1 MRARRVRVRIK
12 VADSCTLCG
21 DCVKYCPTDV
31 YSIREGKLIVN
42 EERCI
47 YCKACEVICPENAL
61 SLTLERDS
69 LLIEVVN
76 KTYNPEN

>member
-1 MRARRVRVRIK
+1 MQVRIK

-21 DCVKYCPTDV
+21 ACVKCCPTDV
-31 YSIREGKLIVN
+31 YSIKDGKLVVN
-42 EERCI
+42 EKRCI
-47 YCKACEVICPENAL
+47 YCKACEVICPEKAL
-61 SLTLERDS
+61 SLTFEMGS